1 MFTVVEI
8 VGRAAALIIELIVR
22 LVMVL
27 LRSLLA
33 HTAVRAVHAARLRR
47 RVGLRELVVGDLLAR
62 LDVARQ
68 LACARAHSAA
78 HNHAARV
85 RLMMAHHQRLGL
97 LDRLDAHRHG
107 SVALDHDRTL
117 LDRHGSVDED
127 GPGHVNDLRS
137 HDYALARHKH
147 RSNDGHVDVARY
159 VDGLLLRLLVR
170 LGHQEDRLDR
180 VFARVEFQIT
190 EFVS

>member
-22 LVMVL
+22 LMMVL
-27 LRSLLA
+27 LRRLLA
-33 HTAVRAVHAARLRR
+33 HTAVRAVDTARLRR
-47 RVGLRELVVGDLLAR
+47 RVGLRELVVGDLLAG

-78 HNHAARV
+78 HNDAARV
-85 RLMMAHHQRLGL
+85 RLVAHHQRLGL
-97 LDRLDAHRHG
+97 LDRLDAHWHG
-107 SVALDHDRTL
+107 SIALDHDRTL
-117 LDRHGSVDED
+117 LNRHGSIDQD
-127 GPGHVNDLRS
+127 WPGHVNDLRS

-147 RSNDGHVDVARY
+147 GSNDGHVDVARY